1 MFVSELFMKT
11 LMFTTTKELKVT
23 VIVEVKTSTHTPYIP
38 HDFSVTVTFYIY
50 YLHFVRAVSVWQFD
64 E

>member
-1 MFVSELFMKT
+1 MKR
-11 LMFTTTKELKVT
+11 LMFIPTKELKVT

-50 YLHFVRAVSVWQFD
+50 YLCSIRAISV
-64 E
+64 